1 MEIIQKEPIV
11 ILDGAHNPKGIKLLI
26 ETLKNDFEYNKL
38 IFILGVLKD
47 KNIKSMIPSII
58 KNSDLIITTQS
69 NNNRALEAIHLKKII
84 KKYDNQKKV
93 INKNKIKDAIK
104 YGLSITKNND
114 LICITGSLYT
124 VGEARDYFKKL

>member
-1 MEIIQKEPIV
+1 MQENKYHAQSSKQLV
-11 ILDGAHNPKGIKLLI
+11 HLTIKNL
-26 ETLKNDFEYNKL
+26 
-38 IFILGVLKD
+38 
-47 KNIKSMIPSII
+47 KSMIPSII

-69 NNNRALEAIHLKKII
+69 NNNRALESMHLKKII

-104 YGLSITKNND
+104 YCLSITKNND

-124 VGEARDYFKKL
+124 VAEARDYFKKL